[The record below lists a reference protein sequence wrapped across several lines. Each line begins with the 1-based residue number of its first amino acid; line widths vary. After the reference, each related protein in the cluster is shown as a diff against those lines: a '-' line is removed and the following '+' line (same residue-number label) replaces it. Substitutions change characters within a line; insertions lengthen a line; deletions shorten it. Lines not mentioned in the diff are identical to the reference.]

1 MSKRRRLSQDDL
13 VVHNL
18 YHRRMYFWW
27 FDNKDE
33 IRDILLKQDFQDAF
47 LNDFLDWINEAYTV
61 YRADSLLYDYLRRE
75 LQTEMKRRG
84 NPYLIGEN
92 NIRTKSR
99 RACRLRKRE
108 LLALR
113 ERQQQIKERKK

>member
-1 MSKRRRLSQDDL
+1 MSKRRCFSQDDL

-27 FDNKDE
+27 FDSKDE
-33 IRDILLKQDFQDAF
+33 IRDILSKQYFRKVF

-61 YRADSLLYDYLRRE
+61 YRADSLLSDYLRGE
-75 LQTEMKRRG
+75 LQAEMKRRG
-84 NPYLIGEN
+84 NPYQIGEN

-99 RACRLRKRE
+99 RACRLRRRE
-108 LLALR
+108 LFDLR
-113 ERQQQIKERKK
+113 EQIKD